1 MLFSVLVAV
10 KTIAGIP
17 INQQFSTREPITE
30 SNDVIDQESDE
41 VNFEIHLHRL
51 CRIDK
56 LLSKKII
63 QLTEEQNAKTQ
74 FSYIDI
80 DGDGKISK
88 EELRTDI
95 GQVIPEAQLQG

>member
-63 QLTEEQNAKTQ
+63 QL
-74 FSYIDI
+74 S
-80 DGDGKISK
+80 
-88 EELRTDI
+88 
-95 GQVIPEAQLQG
+95 